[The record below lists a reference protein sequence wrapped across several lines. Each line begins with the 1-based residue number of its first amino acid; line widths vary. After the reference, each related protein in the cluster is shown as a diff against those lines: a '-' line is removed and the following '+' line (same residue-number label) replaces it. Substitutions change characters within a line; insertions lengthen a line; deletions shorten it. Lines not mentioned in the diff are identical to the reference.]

1 MTTKDVLALALEALE
16 SSHEWLQNYDY
27 SGDYPETEL
36 CQRNIDAITA
46 IKQAQQAQAEVMV
59 DMTPPATARDKWM
72 YEQGRLAERDP
83 RTHVIEQAQDE
94 GVCKGAWVLGT
105 ACGTCSKCIATKPQ
119 APKQAITPET
129 GNSSTLEASAITS
142 GNGQAQEP
150 VACGCCN
157 GTGWVVRDP
166 DIGTD
171 QECFCCNGSGKA
183 ETESAPKQA
192 QEPVYWECRYKES
205 NQYTVN
211 YGQWYPW
218 ERLTPRNGLETV
230 ENRVAEIQHYIDR
243 GYSYELRALFTHP
256 APKQA
261 EPAITAHEQRCAD
274 VATAMFR
281 NREGIQ
287 EIKAAITEPVVK
299 ESLTV
304 PAGYKLVPVEP
315 TQEMLDAV
323 VTTVDDHLLGPDAEK
338 QYREDW
344 AAMLAAAPTPPETK

>member
-1 MTTKDVLALALEALE
+1 MTTKDEALI
-16 SSHEWLQNYDY
+16 
-27 SGDYPETEL
+27 EL
-36 CQRNIDAITA
+36 IEDLLEQIERVDDHGPRKKLVQRGIAAITA
-46 IKQAQQAQAEVMV
+46 I
-59 DMTPPATARDKWM
+59 
-72 YEQGRLAERDP
+72 
-83 RTHVIEQAQDE
+83 
-94 GVCKGAWVLGT
+94 
-105 ACGTCSKCIATKPQ
+105 
-119 APKQAITPET
+119 KQAITPET
-129 GNSSTLEASAITS
+129 GNAATPEASAITA
-142 GNGQAQEP
+142 GNGQ
-150 VACGCCN
+150 
-157 GTGWVVRDP
+157 
-166 DIGTD
+166 
-171 QECFCCNGSGKA
+171 
-183 ETESAPKQA
+183 QA